1 MWCLEMKEK
10 RLFVS
15 VLEFKAAKITA
26 AMDKTYALIKVD
38 KRHAKELLPPLP
50 LGCEVRGF
58 SLL

>member
-1 MWCLEMKEK
+1 
-10 RLFVS
+10 LFLFS
-15 VLEFKAAKITA
+15 DLNFVLEFKAAKITA